1 MGFAFWR
8 RNKTAADAAPTVPD
22 MADDADERPDPA
34 AAARVKARRRLIGAA
49 ALLLAVVVVAPLV
62 LDSEP
67 KPVPD
72 NIPIDIPS
80 EKTRFNPKLALPPVP
95 APDSA
100 PLTPPPDQSPAEA
113 KAEAAKAET
122 RKAAEKPVAAK
133 SAEKPAEKAIEKPTE
148 KPAEKSA
155 AKAGRFTVQVAAS
168 ANESSARELADKLKK
183 GGVTAYVEKV
193 EIKDGARWRV
203 RAGPYASRDDAE
215 AARAKLGLMGVKSSN
230 VIAL

>member
-8 RNKTAADAAPTVPD
+8 RNKTAADAAPAVPD
-22 MADDADERPDPA
+22 VADDADERPDPA

-122 RKAAEKPVAAK
+122 RKPAEKPLAAK
-133 SAEKPAEKAIEKPTE
+133 PVAEKPAEKTVE
-148 KPAEKSA
+148 KPAEKPA